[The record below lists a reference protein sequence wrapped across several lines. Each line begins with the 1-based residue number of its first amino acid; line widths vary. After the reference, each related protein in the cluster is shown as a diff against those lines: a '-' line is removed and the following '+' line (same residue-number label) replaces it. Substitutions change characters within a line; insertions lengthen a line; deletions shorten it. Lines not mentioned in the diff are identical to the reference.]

1 VKNATSLCRE
11 KRAGVCFLRV
21 YLQPL
26 YVLEAFLFAG
36 LFFAGLL
43 LAGPAAHA
51 ESTKELPGKLPTLTT
66 ARQAHSLTGE
76 QAAHAYPVHLRAVVT
91 YYDPNYGNGFA
102 AMFVTDAFGS
112 IWVNLP
118 ANTFATLPAGTQ
130 VDVTGVSS
138 NGLFAPVIAS
148 PNVRV
153 IGRSS
158 LPEKAVRVTRSILF
172 SGVYDS
178 QWVEVEGTIH
188 SFSETDR
195 TVTLRL
201 EMPDGGINVLMMR
214 EASAN
219 YSSLVDAR
227 VLIRANAAPVFSRVK
242 YEMVGTRLMAPGLA
256 AIKVLEPAPSDPFNL
271 PATPIDNLVRWDHI
285 SILKHRVHL
294 RGTVTLFW
302 PGSSLCLRD
311 ASGSICART
320 REHTPLA
327 VGGIADVVG
336 FAAVEGD
343 AQILT
348 DVFYRSAGKGEPVAA
363 IPMAADDIV
372 HGLHDS
378 DLIVIEGQLIGRD
391 QASPDTTLML
401 STGNVI
407 FTAVLPKSLK
417 GTEEDGW
424 ENGSRLRIT
433 GICSASVNAESSV
446 LREGVAEGEGSL
458 VAKSFRVLM
467 RTPGDI
473 VVLQKASWW
482 TPAHALLLLALVLTG
497 TLIALA
503 WVIMLRKHVLQQT
516 ILLRESEER
525 FRHMALHDALTG
537 LATRLLLDD
546 RLTSAVEAAKRHQT
560 GLALLMVD
568 LDKFK
573 EINDTFGHQ
582 AGDEVLRVTASRLMQ
597 AVRKS
602 DTVARMGGDEFV
614 VLLPD
619 LKDPLMAEGIAAKI
633 VKSLSDP
640 VLFAGSGIPV
650 SVSVGVCASAAGGL
664 DEEALLKYV
673 DEALY
678 QAKANGRNCFYVFTP
693 SLKRSP
699 TVSKA

>member
-1 VKNATSLCRE
+1 
-11 KRAGVCFLRV
+11 
-21 YLQPL
+21 
-26 YVLEAFLFAG
+26 
-36 LFFAGLL
+36 
-43 LAGPAAHA
+43 
-51 ESTKELPGKLPTLTT
+51 
-66 ARQAHSLTGE
+66 
-76 QAAHAYPVHLRAVVT
+76 
-91 YYDPNYGNGFA
+91 
-102 AMFVTDAFGS
+102 
-112 IWVNLP
+112 
-118 ANTFATLPAGTQ
+118 
-130 VDVTGVSS
+130 
-138 NGLFAPVIAS
+138 
-148 PNVRV
+148 
-153 IGRSS
+153 
-158 LPEKAVRVTRSILF
+158 
-172 SGVYDS
+172 
-178 QWVEVEGTIH
+178 
-188 SFSETDR
+188 
-195 TVTLRL
+195 
-201 EMPDGGINVLMMR
+201 
-214 EASAN
+214 
-219 YSSLVDAR
+219 
-227 VLIRANAAPVFSRVK
+227 
-242 YEMVGTRLMAPGLA
+242 
-256 AIKVLEPAPSDPFNL
+256 
-271 PATPIDNLVRWDHI
+271 
-285 SILKHRVHL
+285 
-294 RGTVTLFW
+294 
-302 PGSSLCLRD
+302 
-311 ASGSICART
+311 
-320 REHTPLA
+320 
-327 VGGIADVVG
+327 
-336 FAAVEGD
+336 
-343 AQILT
+343 
-348 DVFYRSAGKGEPVAA
+348 
-363 IPMAADDIV
+363 
-372 HGLHDS
+372 
-378 DLIVIEGQLIGRD
+378 
-391 QASPDTTLML
+391 ML

-678 QAKANGRNCFYVFTP
+678 QAKANGRNCFFVFTP

>member
-1 VKNATSLCRE
+1 MKNATSLCRE

-21 YLQPL
+21 YLRPL

-311 ASGSICART
+311 ASGSIC
-320 REHTPLA
+320 
-327 VGGIADVVG
+327 
-336 FAAVEGD
+336 
-343 AQILT
+343 
-348 DVFYRSAGKGEPVAA
+348 
-363 IPMAADDIV
+363 
-372 HGLHDS
+372 
-378 DLIVIEGQLIGRD
+378 
-391 QASPDTTLML
+391 
-401 STGNVI
+401 
-407 FTAVLPKSLK
+407 
-417 GTEEDGW
+417 GW
-424 ENGSRLRIT
+424 NCRCGWICGSRGR
-433 GICSASVNAESSV
+433 CAN
-446 LREGVAEGEGSL
+446 
-458 VAKSFRVLM
+458 
-467 RTPGDI
+467 P
-473 VVLQKASWW
+473 
-482 TPAHALLLLALVLTG
+482 
-497 TLIALA
+497 
-503 WVIMLRKHVLQQT
+503 
-516 ILLRESEER
+516 
-525 FRHMALHDALTG
+525 
-537 LATRLLLDD
+537 D
-546 RLTSAVEAAKRHQT
+546 RC
-560 GLALLMVD
+560 
-568 LDKFK
+568 
-573 EINDTFGHQ
+573 
-582 AGDEVLRVTASRLMQ
+582 
-597 AVRKS
+597 
-602 DTVARMGGDEFV
+602 
-614 VLLPD
+614 LLP
-619 LKDPLMAEGIAAKI
+619 
-633 VKSLSDP
+633 
-640 VLFAGSGIPV
+640 
-650 SVSVGVCASAAGGL
+650 VCGQRRTCCGHTH
-664 DEEALLKYV
+664 
-673 DEALY
+673 
-678 QAKANGRNCFYVFTP
+678 GR
-693 SLKRSP
+693 
-699 TVSKA
+699 